1 MLSFTRQSYYFF
13 LFHRLSPYIFFKKA
27 PYIIS
32 FHYLYLTNLLFKT
45 QIKRPK
51 QIHPTKK
58 MKTRIIITLLLLCS
72 FCIMV
77 HAATP
82 RKRAKVTFDQ
92 GWTFKLC
99 GNRQEAIKTL
109 SSLGI
114 AGPTIGDSSH
124 GTVKK
129 TKVTDDTEPEQAQV
143 TASEVTTSASD
154 KTYADKAFRPV
165 TIPHDWSIELPFDAN
180 VGGSAG
186 YLPGGQGV
194 YVKDFTLPA
203 EWAKRLTEGDDM
215 QILFDGVY
223 HRATVWL
230 NGHRLGHHMYG
241 YTGFLLDITHFL
253 NAKGQ
258 NRLVVHVDREEQSR
272 WYTGSGI
279 YRHVWLQATNK
290 VHVKENGIFVKATAD
305 GTLRVQTEV
314 EGDDANHCT
323 ITHTVFDGSG
333 KKIASLSGKAG
344 SELTLRIKNPALW
357 SVDHP
362 AMYAIKTLVRSKG
375 SATDEITT
383 SFGFRDIRF
392 DANTGF
398 YLNEMNMKL
407 KGMCLHQDA
416 GSLGVAVPDEVWL
429 RRLKALKDLG
439 CNSIR
444 CSHNPPSPEF
454 LTMCDTLGL
463 LVIDEA
469 FDKWKSG
476 YYEPF
481 YDDNAHKDIADMVL
495 RDRNHPSVFIW
506 SIGNELSE
514 AWNKDNSGVERA
526 ATLNSLVKSIDPTR
540 PTMVACQQGFEDK
553 FGEVTDIVGYNYLEP
568 RMIADHKRHPQRKM
582 LVSEAF
588 VYYSGLREDV
598 VRDFVE
604 HNPWHFVEENPFIA
618 GSYVWAGVDYLG
630 ESSPWPAK
638 GWCSCPFDMT
648 LKERPQAAFYHPAW
662 NPDKDYLKLVVRDNC
677 FDQAMGTDHWQYPP
691 MADTWDLPYTD
702 SRCVEVRCYT
712 TCDSVQFF
720 FPMWSNPQ
728 LPLKPRVT
736 AQYPD
741 NCITVQLPARQG
753 KVLAVGYKG
762 GKEVVRDSLVN
773 HGPVADVR
781 LDADR
786 TTLSAASPDFSEP
799 QRGCT
804 VSHIRLSLIDKDG
817 QLQQMQ
823 PRRFMVE
830 VEGPIRLLGV
840 ETGDMRRNDSWRT
853 TELNTYFGEG
863 LIRLQST
870 TQRGTAK
877 VRVFVEGFEHP
888 FTKEITVK

>member
-1 MLSFTRQSYYFF
+1 MR
-13 LFHRLSPYIFFKKA
+13 
-27 PYIIS
+27 
-32 FHYLYLTNLLFKT
+32 
-45 QIKRPK
+45 
-51 QIHPTKK
+51 
-58 MKTRIIITLLLLCS
+58 TRITIALLLLCS
-72 FCIMV
+72 FSIMA
-77 HAATP
+77 HAAAP

-99 GNRQEAIKTL
+99 ESRQEAAKTL
-109 SSLGI
+109 SALGI
-114 AGPTIGDSSH
+114 ADPVFSNSH
-124 GTVKK
+124 STTKK

-143 TASEVTTSASD
+143 TASEITASSSK
-154 KTYADKAFRPV
+154 KTYADKEFRPV
-165 TIPHDWSIELPFDAN
+165 TIPHDWSIEMPFDVN

-203 EWAKRLTEGDDM
+203 EWSARLTNGETI

-241 YTGFLLDITHFL
+241 YTGFHFDITSYL
-253 NAKGQ
+253 KAKEP

-279 YRHVWLQATNK
+279 YRHVWLQSTNK
-290 VHVKENGIFVKATAD
+290 VHIKENGIFVKATTD
-305 GTLRVQTEV
+305 GSVSVQVCV
-314 EGDDANHCT
+314 EGDDNCT
-323 ITHTVFDGSG
+323 VTHTVLDNHG
-333 KKIASLSGKAG
+333 KKMVSKTASADQETALS
-344 SELTLRIKNPALW
+344 IKEPELW
-357 SVDHP
+357 STSTPV
-362 AMYAIKTLVRSKG
+362 MYALRTQLRNSKGTLVDE
-375 SATDEITT
+375 ATTP
-383 SFGFRDIRF
+383 FAFRDLRF
-392 DANTGF
+392 DADTGF
-398 YLNEMNMKL
+398 YLNGTNMKL

-416 GSLGVAVPDEVWL
+416 GSLGTAVPDEVWL
-429 RRLKALKDLG
+429 RRLKALKELG

-454 LTMCDTLGL
+454 LTMCDTLGF

-514 AWNKDNSGVERA
+514 AWNKDDTGVERA
-526 ATLNSLVKSIDPTR
+526 KTLNALVKSLDPTR

-568 RMIADHKRHPQRKM
+568 RMIADHKLHPQRKM

-588 VYYSGLREDV
+588 VYYSGLRENI

-604 HNPWHFVEENPFIA
+604 HNPWHFVEENAFIA

-728 LPLKPRVT
+728 LPLKPRAT
-736 AQYPD
+736 AQYLD
-741 NCITVQLPARQG
+741 HCITVQLPARQG

-781 LDADR
+781 LDADH
-786 TTLSAASPDFSEP
+786 TTLDAASPDFSEP
-799 QRGCT
+799 KRGCT
-804 VSHIRLSLIDKDG
+804 VSHIRLFLIDKDG

-823 PRRFMVE
+823 PKRFKVE

-840 ETGDMRRNDSWRT
+840 ETGDMRRSGSWRT
-853 TELNTYFGEG
+853 NELTTYFGEG

-870 TQRGTAK
+870 TQRGTARVK
-877 VRVFVEGFEHP
+877 VFMEGFEHP
-888 FTKEITVK
+888 FTKEITIK